1 MNVVIEGM
9 YLNGYAKPEYKDK
22 NSGEVSLGDYV
33 VQIQQK
39 KQLSNG
45 AMQMEYFDIPI
56 DRALEKQYAD
66 KNVGDIVQVPCNVY
80 GENFAQIKIGKAK

>member
-1 MNVVIEGM
+1 MNVEISGI

-22 NSGEVSLGDYV
+22 TSGEVYQGDFV

-39 KQLSNG
+39 KALSNG
-45 AMQMEYFDIPI
+45 AIQMEYYDIPV
-56 DRALEKQYAD
+56 DRVLEKQYAD
-66 KNVGDIVQVPCNVY
+66 KKVGDIVKVLCNIY